1 MRPAIFL
8 DRDGVINYNRS
19 NYVKSWQEFEFL
31 PRSLEAL
38 HLLNQLGRP
47 TVVVTN
53 QSAIGRGIVSHQE
66 VAQIN
71 ALMKKQIERVGGRI
85 DRVLYCPHRPE
96 DECNCRKPQP
106 GMILSAASQLGLEP
120 PLSFMVGDAMTDV
133 LAAQAAGCLPIIV
146 QTGRGRDQLRLLRQN
161 GIKGY
166 YVAEDLLGAV
176 QWIMQLQRIHVLP
189 MVRQPT
195 IPTGVSLSV

>member
-1 MRPAIFL
+1 MRPAIYL
-8 DRDGVINYNRS
+8 DRDGVINANRS
-19 NYVKSWQEFEFL
+19 DYVKSWEEFAWL
-31 PRSLEAL
+31 PRSLEAMQ
-38 HLLNQLGRP
+38 LLNQIGRP
-47 TVVVTN
+47 IVVVTN

-66 VAQIN
+66 IAQIN
-71 ALMKKQIERVGGRI
+71 ALMKKQVERAGGRI

-106 GMILSAASQLGLEP
+106 GMLLSAASQLSLDP
-120 PLSFMVGDAMTDV
+120 RLSFMVGDAMTDV

-166 YVAEDLLGAV
+166 YVAADLLDAV
-176 QWIMQLQRIHVLP
+176 QWIMQLQHIHALP
-189 MVRQPT
+189 MVPKPT

>member
-1 MRPAIFL
+1 MRPAIYL
-8 DRDGVINYNRS
+8 DRDGVINANRS
-19 NYVKSWQEFEFL
+19 DYVKSWEEFVWL
-31 PRSLEAL
+31 PRSLEAMQ
-38 HLLNQLGRP
+38 LLNQLGRP